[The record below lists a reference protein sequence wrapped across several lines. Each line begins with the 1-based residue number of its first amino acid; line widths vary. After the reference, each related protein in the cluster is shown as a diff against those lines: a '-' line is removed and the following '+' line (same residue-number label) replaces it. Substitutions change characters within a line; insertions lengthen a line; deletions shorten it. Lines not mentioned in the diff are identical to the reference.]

1 MICNK
6 CQTEVSDDSKFCSD
20 CGSEMTVSPTG
31 RAVSING
38 RILDYDWRNSVGIIT
53 GDDGFRY
60 NFALDNWKSEQM
72 PSRGM
77 NVNFVVDEGNAL
89 QIFVTTGSSSSTSG
103 FSDSK
108 KLIAGL
114 LAILVGCFGI
124 HKFYLNSISKSGE
137 YTVPGVMLLVAGT
150 VGWILVI
157 PGLISVV
164 IGIVEGVTYLT
175 KAEEEFHQ
183 IHITG
188 KRAWF

>member
-1 MICNK
+1 
-6 CQTEVSDDSKFCSD
+6 
-20 CGSEMTVSPTG
+20 MTVSPTG

-183 IHITG
+183 IYITG